1 MADGQLVIDIRGD
14 DSDFASKVRG
24 LGSTAQS
31 ALSGGTA
38 ETGKFKAGLM
48 TAATAAG
55 SLAASLAVGVA
66 GAVKGFASS
75 VVDVGSG
82 FEAAMSKV
90 QALSGAS
97 AEEMEQL
104 TATAK
109 EMGSTT
115 KYTATESADAL
126 GYMALAGWDAR
137 QSIDALPGVLNL
149 AAASG
154 MDLAHAS
161 DVVTDY
167 LSAFG
172 MEASQSAE
180 LADMLAYAQ
189 ASSNTTTDQLAEAYK
204 NCAAYLHGMGQ
215 DVGTVT
221 TELAMMANQ
230 GLKGSEAGTALTA
243 IMRDLNANMQD
254 GAVQIGDT
262 SVAVLDAHGNFRD
275 LTDIVADVEAATSGM
290 TEGQRA
296 AALAEAFTADSTKGL
311 NLLLNAG
318 SEAAG
323 EFADGLSGCSGAA
336 ADMAATMNDNLQ
348 GKVTLLQSA
357 MDGLK
362 LTLFEGLEPAL
373 TSLAGTAADKLV
385 PALVAMAEGGET
397 ASAQLKEGFSS
408 MLSDILTQLDT
419 LAPRLA
425 EMAVQLV
432 SALVVAL
439 VQDLPLIIQCVVDF
453 AAQLLATIGEEV
465 PQVVLA
471 VAQVVPQLVTT
482 LVGALPTIM
491 DAAVQMLTAIA
502 QAVPTVVPQV
512 VQALASAV
520 PAFAEA
526 VTAGLPQILTAGVA
540 LFVCLVQSM
549 AQATPEIVSALMA
562 AVPTMAQ
569 ALASAAPQIL
579 AAGVQLF
586 TAIVQ
591 AVPQVLPSIVGAIP
605 QMISSIVSG
614 VVSNIPQM
622 ISAGAQLIS
631 GLASGIAN
639 AIPSL
644 IGSALSACGQ
654 LLGSVKSFF
663 GIHSPS
669 RVFAGIGELDMEGL
683 GVGFEDEAPATAR
696 TAQRSVGDVMAAC
709 MREMADADLGDGV
722 PARGV
727 AQAAAVSSAARAAQS
742 AYAPVQASSYSA
754 SDLAASNALLAR
766 IADAVEAGKTI
777 TFSAAD
783 AANALLDPI
792 DAGLRRKAYAW

>member
-1 MADGQLVIDIRGD
+1 MADGQLVIDIKGD

-24 LGSTAQS
+24 LGSTAQT

-38 ETGKFKAGLM
+38 EAGKFKAGLM
-48 TAATAAG
+48 AAATAAG
-55 SLAASLAVGVA
+55 TLAASLATGVV

-75 VVDVGSG
+75 VVEVGSG
-82 FEAAMSKV
+82 FEASMSKV

-97 AEEMEQL
+97 AQEMEQL

-115 KYTATESADAL
+115 QYTATEAADAL
-126 GYMALAGWDAR
+126 GYMALAGWDSQ

-172 MEASQSAE
+172 MEASQSAQ

-189 ASSNTTTDQLAEAYK
+189 ANSNTTTDQLAEAYK

-215 DVGTVT
+215 DVDVVT

-243 IMRDLNANMQD
+243 IMRDMSASMED
-254 GAVQIGDT
+254 GAIQVGET
-262 SVAVLDAHGNFRD
+262 SVAVVDAQGNFRD
-275 LTDIVADVEAATSGM
+275 LTDVVRDIESATAGM
-290 TEGQRA
+290 TEEQRA
-296 AALAEAFTADSTKGL
+296 AALAETFTADSTKGL

-318 SEAAG
+318 SAAADELAAG
-323 EFADGLSGCSGAA
+323 LEGCSGSA

-348 GKVTLLQSA
+348 GKMTLLSSA

-362 LTLFEGLEPAL
+362 LTLFEGVEPAL
-373 TSLAGTAADKLV
+373 TSLAGTATDKLV
-385 PALVAMAEGGET
+385 PALVAMAEGSET
-397 ASAQLKEGFSS
+397 ASGQLKAGFSA
-408 MLSDILTQLDT
+408 MLQDILTQLDT
-419 LAPRLA
+419 LAPRVA

-439 VQDLPLIIQCVVDF
+439 VDNLPLIIQCVVDF
-453 AAQLLATIGEEV
+453 AAQLLVTIGEEIPEIAAAV
-465 PQVVLA
+465 AEVIPALVETLAGAVPTLLGAAVQMFTAIVSAWPEVQPQVVDALA
-471 VAQVVPQLVTT
+471 QAIPVLVTT
-482 LVGALPTIM
+482 L
-491 DAAVQMLTAIA
+491 AAGI
-502 QAVPTVVPQV
+502 PQ
-512 VQALASAV
+512 L
-520 PAFAEA
+520 
-526 VTAGLPQILTAGVA
+526 LTAGVQ
-540 LFVCLVQSM
+540 LFVCLVQSI
-549 AQATPEIVSALMA
+549 AQALPNIVSALVA
-562 AVPTMAQ
+562 AVPTMASS
-569 ALASAAPQIL
+569 LAAQAPQIL
-579 AAGVQLF
+579 SAGIQLF

-605 QMISSIVSG
+605 QIISSIASG
-614 VVSNIPQM
+614 VASGIPQM

-639 AIPSL
+639 AIPNL

-654 LLGSVKSFF
+654 LLSSVKSFF

-669 RVFAGIGELDMEGL
+669 RVFAGVGELDMEGL

-696 TAQRSVGDVMAAC
+696 TAQRSVGHVMAAC
-709 MREMADADLGDGV
+709 MEEMADADVGGAVAPSGL
-722 PARGV
+722 
-727 AQAAAVSSAARAAQS
+727 AQAAAVGSAAGAVQAASVQF
-742 AYAPVQASSYSA
+742 QASSYSA
-754 SDLAASNALLAR
+754 SDLAASNSLLSR

-777 TFSAAD
+777 TFSATE

>member
-1 MADGQLVIDIRGD
+1 MADGQLVIDIKGD
-14 DSDFASKVRG
+14 DSDFTSKVRG
-24 LGSTAQS
+24 LGSTAQT
-31 ALSGGTA
+31 ALSGGAA
-38 ETGKFKAGLM
+38 ESGKFKAGLM
-48 TAATAAG
+48 AAATAAG
-55 SLAASLAVGVA
+55 PLAASLATGVA

-75 VVDVGSG
+75 VVEVGSG
-82 FEAAMSKV
+82 FEASMSKV

-97 AEEMEQL
+97 AQEMEQL

-115 KYTATESADAL
+115 QYTATEAADAL
-126 GYMALAGWDAR
+126 GYMALAGWDSQ

-189 ASSNTTTDQLAEAYK
+189 ANSNTTTDQLAEAYK

-215 DVGTVT
+215 DVDVVT

-243 IMRDLNANMQD
+243 IMRDMSASMED
-254 GAVQIGDT
+254 GAIQVGET
-262 SVAVLDAHGNFRD
+262 SVAVVDAQGNFRD
-275 LTDIVADVEAATSGM
+275 LTDVVRDIESATAGM
-290 TEGQRA
+290 TEEQRA
-296 AALAEAFTADSTKGL
+296 AALAETFTADSTKGL

-318 SEAAG
+318 SEAADSLA
-323 EFADGLSGCSGAA
+323 EGLEGCSGSA

-348 GKVTLLQSA
+348 GKLTLLSSA

-362 LTLFEGLEPAL
+362 LTLFEGVEPAL
-373 TSLAGTAADKLV
+373 TSLAGTATDKLV
-385 PALVAMAEGGET
+385 PALVAMAEGSET
-397 ASAQLKEGFSS
+397 ASGQLKAGFSA
-408 MLSDILTQLDT
+408 MLQDILTQLDT

-432 SALVVAL
+432 SAMVVAL
-439 VQDLPLIIQCVVDF
+439 VENLPLVIQCVVDF
-453 AAQLLATIGEEV
+453 AAQLLVTIGEEI
-465 PQVVLA
+465 PEIVLA
-471 VAQVVPQLVTT
+471 VAEVVPQLVET

-491 DAAVQMLTAIA
+491 DAAVQMLSAIV
-502 QAVPTVVPQV
+502 QAVPTVAPQV
-512 VQALASAV
+512 IAALASAI
-520 PAFAEA
+520 PTFAQA
-526 VTAGLPQILTAGVA
+526 VADGLPQILAAGVQ

-549 AQATPEIVSALMA
+549 AQATPEIVSAVMA
-562 AVPTMAQ
+562 AVPTIAQ
-569 ALASAAPQIL
+569 ALASCAPQIL
-579 AAGVQLF
+579 AAGVQLL

-605 QMISSIVSG
+605 QIISSIVSG
-614 VVSNIPQM
+614 VVSGVPQM

-639 AIPSL
+639 AIPNL
-644 IGSALSACGQ
+644 IGSALSACAS

-683 GVGFEDEAPATAR
+683 GVGFEDEAPTTAR
-696 TAQRSVGDVMAAC
+696 TAQRSVGHVMAAC
-709 MREMADADLGDGV
+709 MEEMADADAAGAV
-722 PARGV
+722 PASGL
-727 AQAAAVSSAARAAQS
+727 AQAAAVSSAAGAAGAAQ
-742 AYAPVQASSYSA
+742 AAFQASSYSA
-754 SDLAASNALLAR
+754 SDLAASNTLLAR

-777 TFSAAD
+777 TFSATE